1 MFTDSTAKHV
11 YRSVATVFII
21 VHTTHGSVFV
31 FLLLAV
37 PFCCRLFCQWNYAYF
52 FAAALNSLLCSIY
65 LFHVAHS
72 VSLNDVFLYF
82 FFVLRLPFGKYDAPH
97 KSHAN
102 LSQSHLQRHVWISVT
117 VQRRLLLDVYYL
129 TFACIWLMRTIILF
143 IVAHDRAPIAY
154 IRRNERYLE
163 LSIVAEVKLSGEL
176 FNSVYGTA
184 NVKSICYRTTII
196 A

>member
-82 FFVLRLPFGKYDAPH
+82 FLFCAYR
-97 KSHAN
+97 SAN
-102 LSQSHLQRHVWISVT
+102 TMRRINRMRIYRSPICNGMFEYPWPCSAVCCLTFIAW
-117 VQRRLLLDVYYL
+117 RLLVFD
-129 TFACIWLMRTIILF
+129 
-143 IVAHDRAPIAY
+143 
-154 IRRNERYLE
+154 
-163 LSIVAEVKLSGEL
+163 
-176 FNSVYGTA
+176 
-184 NVKSICYRTTII
+184 
-196 A
+196 